1 MLLRSVESV
10 PLVTVS
16 ERYSNHGL
24 IGVRGSAVPYHRYDQ
39 LAPTGG
45 PPVSELRSDR
55 CEGNQ

>member
-10 PLVTVS
+10 PRVTVS

-24 IGVRGSAVPYHRYDQ
+24 IGVRGPAVPYHRYDQ

-45 PPVSELRSDR
+45 PVSELRSDR
-55 CEGNQ
+55 CEGTQ